1 MLKIVQIMLTY
12 GLNRFRMEIYSGFK
26 LFSLKKMFVAM
37 SCINPYPAN
46 VENMV
51 SS

>member
-1 MLKIVQIMLTY
+1 MVLVNYVNFLLYNHSGLKIGAGKTSENSYKHV
-12 GLNRFRMEIYSGFK
+12 
-26 LFSLKKMFVAM
+26 
-37 SCINPYPAN
+37 INPYPAN

>member
-1 MLKIVQIMLTY
+1 MNFGDLFHCGKQMITISSP
-12 GLNRFRMEIYSGFK
+12 FRNF
-26 LFSLKKMFVAM
+26 
-37 SCINPYPAN
+37 NPYPAN

>member
-1 MLKIVQIMLTY
+1 LLLLYGATALSTRLTL
-12 GLNRFRMEIYSGFK
+12 GLHMSQATHM
-26 LFSLKKMFVAM
+26 SLCPTFHF
-37 SCINPYPAN
+37 NPYPAN

>member
-1 MLKIVQIMLTY
+1 MKKEKKKKISLTVAVIW
-12 GLNRFRMEIYSGFK
+12 LIFWSPQT
-26 LFSLKKMFVAM
+26 LFT
-37 SCINPYPAN
+37 PYPAN

>member
-1 MLKIVQIMLTY
+1 VAHINIYL
-12 GLNRFRMEIYSGFK
+12 RF
-26 LFSLKKMFVAM
+26 LV
-37 SCINPYPAN
+37 INPYPAN

>member
-1 MLKIVQIMLTY
+1 MGMYWK
-12 GLNRFRMEIYSGFK
+12 FYSIT
-26 LFSLKKMFVAM
+26 VAPVILWM
-37 SCINPYPAN
+37 KSDLIINPYPAN

>member
-1 MLKIVQIMLTY
+1 MQKCL
-12 GLNRFRMEIYSGFK
+12 LN
-26 LFSLKKMFVAM
+26 L
-37 SCINPYPAN
+37 YPAN

>member
-1 MLKIVQIMLTY
+1 M
-12 GLNRFRMEIYSGFK
+12 GF
-26 LFSLKKMFVAM
+26 
-37 SCINPYPAN
+37 NPDPAN